1 MLALLYLAQK
11 FTAFPLNMATKNV
24 SLHSYLPTQV
34 VDLDGVIPSNVSIN
48 EKFEIFY
55 NGARLFLRIT
65 NIRGTFYFN
74 GKFGLLY
81 LFFMKKE
88 ESYDNLWDV
97 FDLPV
102 IGRSSKEIIISGNI
116 FPNGGL
122 LGINEIVIRV
132 DSFVKSGKYY
142 YPQITLASCN
152 YDDRFD
158 WDY

>member
-1 MLALLYLAQK
+1 MG
-11 FTAFPLNMATKNV
+11 TSNV
-24 SLHSYLPTQV
+24 FLCSYLPGQV
-34 VDLDGVIPSNVSIN
+34 VDLDDIIPSSVSIS
-48 EKFEIFY
+48 ETFEIFY
-55 NGARLFLRIT
+55 SGAKLFLRIK
-65 NIRGTFYFN
+65 NIRGTFDFN

-81 LFFMKKE
+81 LFLMRKE
-88 ESYDNLWDV
+88 ESYDKLWDV
-97 FDLPV
+97 FGLPV
-102 IGRSSKEIIISGNI
+102 IGRSSKEIIIPDNI

-122 LGINEIVIRV
+122 LGINEIVIRI